1 MSLLDRLR
9 PPART
14 PRRRLP
20 AVDARRE
27 LIEVTSDCDAAA
39 LALAEMLERRRVAVS
54 AALAAGV
61 ISGPLAKR
69 MLTRDAIDR
78 GLHAAGLADHGGV
91 PRSASSHRAGF
102 LTQARQALDRPQ
114 KGS

>member
-9 PPART
+9 PPARA
-14 PRRRLP
+14 PRRLP
-20 AVDARRE
+20 AADARRE
-27 LIEVTSDCDAAA
+27 LIEATTDADAAA
-39 LALAEMLERRRVAVS
+39 LALVVTLERRRVAVS

-69 MLTRDAIDR
+69 MLTRDAVDR